1 MSDNDPGRTQADD
14 HRSAD
19 DERAAVQRHEQG
31 DTTPDNGR
39 HDAPGADAA
48 SGGKAN
54 IGVIGMA
61 VMGSNLARN
70 LAHHGYRVAV
80 YNRTA
85 ARTDAMIAAHG
96 DEGTFLPSHELK
108 DFVES
113 IERPRSI
120 ILMVQAGRGTDAVI
134 DELMALLS
142 PGDIIMDGG
151 NSNFHDTIRREK
163 EVADKGFHFV
173 GAGIS
178 GGEYGALTGPSI
190 MPGGSPESYRTLGP
204 MLEAISA
211 HVTNDDGSVDP
222 CCAWMGPDGA
232 GHFVK
237 MIHNGIEYSDM
248 QVIGEAW
255 TLLRGAGFS
264 NAECADI
271 FAEWNSG
278 DLDSYLIEIT
288 SEVLRQKDPRT
299 GADLV
304 DVIKDRAQMKGT
316 GTWTVQNALEL
327 GVPVNGIAEAV
338 FARAESSHD
347 DLRAVAQQNLT
358 GPDGSVDLTV
368 TFGGDRTAFVEAVR
382 KALWCSKV
390 IAYSQGF
397 DEIRTGGREF
407 GWQINVADAAK
418 IWRDGCIIRAKLLER
433 IRKEYAADPELVSFM
448 CAPSVAPELGDNQQ
462 AWRQVVATA
471 AASGIGAP
479 VFSATLAYYD
489 LARSPRVNA
498 ALTQGLRDFFGSHT
512 YERTDA
518 EGHWHLDWSGDRSE
532 QQA

>member
-1 MSDNDPGRTQADD
+1 MTELAD
-14 HRSAD
+14 
-19 DERAAVQRHEQG
+19 V
-31 DTTPDNGR
+31 
-39 HDAPGADAA
+39 
-48 SGGKAN
+48 
-54 IGVIGMA
+54 GVVGMA

-70 LAHHGYRVAV
+70 LAHHGFNVAIF
-80 YNRTA
+80 NRTA
-85 ARTDAMIAAHG
+85 SRTDAVIAEHG
-96 DEGTFLPSHELK
+96 DEGTFLPSHSIE
-108 DFVES
+108 DFVAS
-113 IERPRSI
+113 IERPRSV
-120 ILMVQAGRGTDAVI
+120 ILMVKAGAATDATI
-134 DELMALLS
+134 EELIGHLE

-151 NSNFHDTIRREK
+151 NSYFRDTIRREK
-163 EVADKGFHFV
+163 ELSDKGLHFV

-190 MPGGSPESYRTLGP
+190 MPGGSPESYEVLGP

-211 HVTNDDGSVDP
+211 HVGDEP
-222 CCAWMGPDGA
+222 CCAWMGPNGA

-255 TLLRGAGFS
+255 MLLRGAGFS

-271 FAEWNSG
+271 FAEWNTG

-304 DVIKDRAQMKGT
+304 EVIKDRALMKGT
-316 GTWTVQNALEL
+316 GTWTVQTALDL

-347 DLRAVAQQNLT
+347 DLRAAAGDTLQ
-358 GPDGSVDLTV
+358 GPDGTVSLDDRKSFVD
-368 TFGGDRTAFVEAVR
+368 DVR
-382 KALWCSKV
+382 NALWCAKV
-390 IAYSQGF
+390 VSYSQGF
-397 DEIRTGGREF
+397 DQIRTAGQEY
-407 GWQINVADAAK
+407 GWDINVADAAK

-433 IRKEYAADPELVSFM
+433 IRREYADTPDLVSFM
-448 CAPSVAPELGDNQQ
+448 AAPSVAPELGSYQDS
-462 AWRQVVATA
+462 WRRVVSVA
-471 AASGIGAP
+471 AQSGVGAP

-489 LARSPRVNA
+489 LARAPRVNA

-512 YERTDA
+512 YERVDA
-518 EGHWHLDWSGDRSE
+518 PGSWHLNWSGDRSE
-532 QQA
+532 TEA